1 MIEAYG
7 FGGHEYIVGQP
18 YRFEDLPWSGRRD
31 ARAQAEDIEVHRG
44 VDYRD
49 ATYRLT
55 IVPNEDLVNS
65 LEDRFGEEE
74 LARKLRM
81 NTIHALSRK
90 IERDGLQQPPVVDE
104 GIDRALA
111 LVLLGWDM
119 PYFTVDESIEWPV
132 EEMRIPTLEGRRRAI
147 SRTS

>member
-1 MIEAYG
+1 MVEAYE
-7 FGGHEYIVGQP
+7 FGGHDYIVGAP
-18 YRFEDLPWSGRRD
+18 YRFADLPWSVRRD
-31 ARAQAEDIEVHRG
+31 ARAQEEDIEVHHN
-44 VDYRD
+44 VDFRD
-49 ATYRLT
+49 ATYRLI
-55 IVPNEDLVNS
+55 IVPHEDLVRS

-74 LARKLRM
+74 LTQKLRA

-90 IERDGLQQPPVVDE
+90 IEKEGLQQPPVVDE

-132 EEMRIPTLEGRRRAI
+132 EEMRIPTLEGRRRVRP
-147 SRTS
+147 S